1 MAKRK
6 RVSAISPAKKKA
18 IKSSSQVYVVSS
30 GLKAKKAP
38 GGCGSCGKR
47 RIY

>member
-1 MAKRK
+1 MQKRK
-6 RVSAISPAKKKA
+6 KV
-18 IKSSSQVYVVSS
+18 SSSQAGRKKAVSSPSQVHVISS

-47 RIY
+47 RR